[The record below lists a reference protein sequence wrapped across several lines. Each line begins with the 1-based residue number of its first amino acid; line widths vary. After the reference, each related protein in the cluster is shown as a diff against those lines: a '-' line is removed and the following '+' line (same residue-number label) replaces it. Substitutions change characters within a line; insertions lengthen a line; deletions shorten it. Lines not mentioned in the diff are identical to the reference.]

1 MLQLRPFVWLLR
13 ATRSVYA
20 DNCQMSGNSRFELS
34 AETGLPDIRD
44 FTEFGAALR
53 SMSNDEETHRLS
65 DGMGELSAAI
75 ERVGKALSSHQRG
88 TTVSPLLID
97 LLTALRKHRQ
107 LVVGL
112 SYSWRALYE
121 YANYLAALSNFR
133 VLVGQWLVE
142 RNFSGDSA
150 VVIDEFEMI
159 GWRTLGEGL
168 MMIEIHEQTLA
179 RAAEAATP
187 DALNA
192 SRLARAKNWWGQL
205 SGKSQDFD
213 RTKP

>member
-1 MLQLRPFVWLLR
+1 M
-13 ATRSVYA
+13 A
-20 DNCQMSGNSRFELS
+20 GNSRFQLN

-44 FTEFGAALR
+44 FAEFGQALR
-53 SMSNDEETHRLS
+53 SMSTDGETHRLS

-88 TTVSPLLID
+88 AAVGPLLID

-112 SYSWRALYE
+112 SETWRTLYE
-121 YANYLAALSNFR
+121 YAAYLAALNNFR

-142 RNFSGDSA
+142 RNISGDNE
-150 VVIDEFEMI
+150 VVIDDFEMI

-168 MMIEIHEQTLA
+168 MMIDIHEQ
-179 RAAEAATP
+179 
-187 DALNA
+187 ALTQA
-192 SRLARAKNWWGQL
+192 HEESAMGSLDESRLAKAKNWWGQL
-205 SGKSQDFD
+205 RGKEQDFD
-213 RTKP
+213 QSKR